1 MIGNIG
7 QEYIFCSNS
16 THISYV
22 SVGGGQSETFAAA
35 ESATMGYDEVK
46 YRLWYY
52 DSVNLILRNAY
63 LDASDSK
70 TVSVPSSTFGLF
82 TVDAINQTIY
92 YLSSDDNSVESIDF
106 NGNQLPE
113 IVGLLND
120 GNTQDLQIDGYNR

>member
-1 MIGNIG
+1 
-7 QEYIFCSNS
+7 
-16 THISYV
+16 
-22 SVGGGQSETFAAA
+22 
-35 ESATMGYDEVK
+35 MGYDEVK